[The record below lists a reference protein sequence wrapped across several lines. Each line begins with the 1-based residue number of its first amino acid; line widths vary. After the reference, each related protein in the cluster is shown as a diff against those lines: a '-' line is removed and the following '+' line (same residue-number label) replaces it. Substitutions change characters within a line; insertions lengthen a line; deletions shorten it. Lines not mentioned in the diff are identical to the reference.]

1 MTVIPKTVYPTI
13 PKRIPHTLG
22 FSRYCLYFNGANRV
36 ETVDDPLDM
45 GTGDFSLGAWF
56 KTTQT
61 GVYAWIID
69 KRVTGATQPGYR
81 LGILSSDQ
89 MRAEMNDGT
98 GTIGI
103 TSPLTYNDGRWH
115 HAFATFDRDDDLV
128 FYIDGKEIDRIDISG
143 YVGSVDSAVDLTIG
157 AHDGGGNEWTGF
169 IDEVIV
175 YNRILTKEEVYRLFL
190 DYHNP
195 PLDGLVLWLRFEEG
209 AGLMAY
215 DQSGNGNH
223 GNLLP
228 ATDPPSWTRVK
239 KWELRAEVGL

>member
-115 HAFATFDRDDDLV
+115 HVIAECDRDFKKLV
-128 FYIDGKEIDRIDISG
+128 LYLDGKNNCEAPGIGKSDSLYNLSDL
-143 YVGSVDSAVDLTIG
+143 YVGGTP
-157 AHDGGGNEWTGF
+157 E
-169 IDEVIV
+169 
-175 YNRILTKEEVYRLFL
+175 
-190 DYHNP
+190 
-195 PLDGLVLWLRFEEG
+195 
-209 AGLMAY
+209 
-215 DQSGNGNH
+215 
-223 GNLLP
+223 GNLFNG
-228 ATDPPSWTRVK
+228 T
-239 KWELRAEVGL
+239 